1 MYLLD
6 TNICISVLKHHSK
19 SLRHRFSVTP
29 DLSVSS
35 ITLAELYFGIENSPA
50 SLRGPRRE
58 QLEIF
63 ISLLRVR
70 AFDSDAAGHYG
81 NIRAVLRR
89 QGRLIGNNDLLIAAH
104 ARSLGAVVV
113 TNNEREFGRV
123 PDLIVE
129 NWV

>member
-6 TNICISVLKHHSK
+6 TNICIYVLKHHSNR
-19 SLRHRFSVTP
+19 LRHRFNVTP

-50 SLRGPRRE
+50 SSRLARQE
-58 QLEIF
+58 QLETF
-63 ISLLRVR
+63 VSLLQLH
-70 AFDSDAAGHYG
+70 AFDGDAARHYG
-81 NIRAVLRR
+81 NIRAKLRR
-89 QGRLIGNNDLLIAAH
+89 QGQMIGNNDLLIAAH

-113 TNNEREFGRV
+113 TNNEREFSRV